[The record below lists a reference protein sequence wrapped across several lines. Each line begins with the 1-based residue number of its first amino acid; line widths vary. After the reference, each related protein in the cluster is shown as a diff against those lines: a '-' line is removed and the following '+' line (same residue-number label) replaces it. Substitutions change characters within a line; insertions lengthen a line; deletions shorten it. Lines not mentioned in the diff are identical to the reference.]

1 MGNKLFDGISSKEM
15 QGFENHTHR
24 GASEKCIKYTLH
36 NEEIVDKA
44 KYLGV
49 TISKDLNWK

>member
-36 NEEIVDKA
+36 NEELEIVDKQSI
-44 KYLGV
+44 LV
-49 TISKDLNWK
+49 